1 MLRIEGIEV
10 FIGENQVLR
19 DLSLKV
25 GEGERVAVLGANGA
39 GKTTLIRTI
48 LGLIHPRKG
57 RILLKDEEIQG
68 LSPHQ
73 VARLGVACVPE
84 GRRPFQDMTVLENL
98 RMGGYVPRARGL
110 IDRSLQEVTELFP
123 ILAQRLKQRAGTL
136 SGGEQQMLSIGRAL
150 MSRPQL
156 LLVDELSMGLGP
168 LIIRE
173 IYRALRKVGEEITL
187 LLVEQSVEQ
196 ALRNSKRAYVLET
209 GRIVREAPSGE
220 LLEDSAIKEAYLG
233 L

>member
-19 DLSLKV
+19 DLSLEV
-25 GEGERVAVLGANGA
+25 AEGERVAVLGANGA

-48 LGLIHPRKG
+48 LGLIHPLKG
-57 RILLKDEEIQG
+57 RILLKQEEIQG
-68 LSPHQ
+68 LSSHEI
-73 VARLGVACVPE
+73 ARLGVACVPE
-84 GRRPFQDMTVLENL
+84 GRRPFSDMTVLENL
-98 RMGGYVPRARGL
+98 RMGAYVPRARAL
-110 IDRSLQEVTELFP
+110 IDRTLGEVTELFP
-123 ILAQRLKQRAGTL
+123 ILGGRLNQRAGTL

-168 LIIRE
+168 LIVRE

-196 ALRNSKRAYVLET
+196 ALRNSTRAYVLET
-209 GRIVREAPSGE
+209 GRIVREAPSRE
-220 LLEDSAIKEAYLG
+220 LLEDTAIKEAYLG

>member
-1 MLRIEGIEV
+1 MLTIEGIEV

-19 DLSLKV
+19 DLSLRV

-48 LGLIHPRKG
+48 LGLIHPVKG
-57 RILLKDEEIQG
+57 RILLNGEEIQG
-68 LSPHQ
+68 FSPHQ
-73 VARLGVACVPE
+73 IARLGLACVPE

-98 RMGGYVPRARGL
+98 RMGAYVPRARGS
-110 IDRSLQEVTELFP
+110 IDRSLQEITGLFP
-123 ILAQRLKQRAGTL
+123 ILAQRLNQRAGTL

-168 LIIRE
+168 LIVRE
-173 IYRALRKVGEEITL
+173 IYRVLRKVGEEITL
-187 LLVEQSVEQ
+187 LLVEQSVEL
-196 ALRNSKRAYVLET
+196 ALRNSERAYVMET
-209 GRIVREAPSGE
+209 GRIVREAPSSE
-220 LLEDSAIKEAYLG
+220 LLEDPAIKEAYLG

>member
-19 DLSLKV
+19 DLSLEV
-25 GEGERVAVLGANGA
+25 AEGERVAVLGANGA

-48 LGLIHPRKG
+48 LGLIHPLKG
-57 RILLKDEEIQG
+57 RILLKQEEIQG
-68 LSPHQ
+68 LSSHEI
-73 VARLGVACVPE
+73 ARLGVACVPE
-84 GRRPFQDMTVLENL
+84 GRRPFSDMTVLENL
-98 RMGGYVPRARGL
+98 RMGAYVPRARAL
-110 IDRSLQEVTELFP
+110 IDRTLGEVTELFS
-123 ILAQRLKQRAGTL
+123 ILGGRLNQRAGTL

-168 LIIRE
+168 LIVRE

-196 ALRNSKRAYVLET
+196 ALRNSTRAYVLET
-209 GRIVREAPSGE
+209 GRIVREAPSRE
-220 LLEDSAIKEAYLG
+220 LLEDTAIKEAYLG

>member
-1 MLRIEGIEV
+1 MLTIEGIEV

-19 DLSLKV
+19 DLSLRV

-48 LGLIHPRKG
+48 LGLIHPVKG
-57 RILLKDEEIQG
+57 RILLNGEEIQG

-73 VARLGVACVPE
+73 IARLGLACVPE

-98 RMGGYVPRARGL
+98 RMGAYVPRARGS
-110 IDRSLQEVTELFP
+110 IDRSLQEITGLFP
-123 ILAQRLKQRAGTL
+123 ILAQRLNQRAGTL

-168 LIIRE
+168 LIVRE
-173 IYRALRKVGEEITL
+173 IYRVLRKVGEEITL
-187 LLVEQSVEQ
+187 LLVEQSVEL
-196 ALRNSKRAYVLET
+196 ALRNSERAYVMET
-209 GRIVREAPSGE
+209 GRIVREAPSSE
-220 LLEDSAIKEAYLG
+220 LLEDPAIKEAYLG

>member
-1 MLRIEGIEV
+1 MLRIEGIQV

-19 DLSLKV
+19 DLSLEV
-25 GEGERVAVLGANGA
+25 AEGERVAVLGANGA

-48 LGLIHPRKG
+48 LGLIHPFKG
-57 RILLKDEEIQG
+57 RILLKEEEIQG
-68 LSPHQ
+68 LFPHEI
-73 VARLGVACVPE
+73 ARLGVACVPE
-84 GRRPFQDMTVLENL
+84 GRRPFPDMTVLENL
-98 RMGGYVPRARGL
+98 RMGAYVPRARSL
-110 IDRSLQEVTELFP
+110 IDRTLEEITDLFP
-123 ILAQRLKQRAGTL
+123 ILGGRLNQRAGTL

-168 LIIRE
+168 LIVRE

-196 ALRNSKRAYVLET
+196 ALRNSTRAYVLET
-209 GRIVREAPSGE
+209 GRIVREAPSRE
-220 LLEDSAIKEAYLG
+220 LLEDTAIKEAYLG

>member
-98 RMGGYVPRARGL
+98 RMGAYVPRARGL

-123 ILAQRLKQRAGTL
+123 ILAQRLNQRAGTL